1 MSRLQEPPQKFAQG
15 WLTELDGRTG
25 IAQMMRQRYEAF
37 TNDLG
42 GVSQLSY
49 AQRSLVERSLWL
61 EYWLSQQEQALASGA
76 EFDVGKWIQAAN
88 SLQGLLTKLGLERK
102 ARDVP
107 DLQSYIRKGATA

>member
-1 MSRLQEPPQKFAQG
+1 MSRLHEPPQKFAQG

-25 IAQMMRQRYEAF
+25 IAQVMRQRYEAL

-76 EFDVGKWIQAAN
+76 EFDVGKWVQAAN
-88 SLQGLLTKLGLERK
+88 SLQGILTKLGLQRV
-102 ARDVP
+102 AREVP
-107 DLQSYIRKGATA
+107 DLAEYLKARSEK